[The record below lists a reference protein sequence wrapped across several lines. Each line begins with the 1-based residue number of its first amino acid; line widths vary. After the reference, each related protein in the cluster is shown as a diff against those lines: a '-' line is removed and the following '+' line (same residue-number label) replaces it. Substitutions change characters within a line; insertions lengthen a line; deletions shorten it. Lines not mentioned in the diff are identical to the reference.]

1 MDNNMNND
9 FNGNSYQDDSYQK
22 YEISGQ
28 PQFSGQPQMEEPVGL
43 GEFFLI
49 AALTAF
55 IPCAGIILLFIYGFS
70 NSEKQSKKN
79 FCRALLIIE
88 GIKLAF
94 FIIFI
99 AAYGAIIAAMISS
112 IY

>member
-22 YEISGQ
+22 YEI
-28 PQFSGQPQMEEPVGL
+28 SGQPQMEEPVGL